1 MRKAAQVTP
10 TGWLTQA
17 ETLPDELLLLD
28 ESEAVDRFFDSWNH
42 RRLRGWLWAFAAVMA
57 VYGLVNAVGGTP
69 WLAVVAGIALVGDL
83 VLLRAH
89 RAGAL
94 AARIRPVCAGVLVGH
109 LVAFQVLHPTV
120 EADVAVF
127 WFVVTVVLS
136 ARLLLEIGEHGAL
149 LAALYS
155 LLALRIALVKTV
167 ILREA
172 VPVAELVSLAVVAL
186 LALAVAATLT
196 YRARRRFLVR
206 WGAES
211 SRHRDRLRMKEELEY
226 ARSIQLSMLPRSAP
240 EVGWLDIAAL
250 SLPATEV
257 GGDYYDYFALDAQRL
272 AIVIGDV
279 TGHGVA
285 SGLVLSG
292 VRASLNLLQEE
303 LDHPAG
309 VLTRVNRMLRKIS
322 TPRMLMTL
330 GVAVFDRGDRSL
342 TFASAAHP
350 PLLVLVGAEGRVDE
364 VGRGSLP
371 LGAMEDTPYRQ
382 DRIPLAPGDVV
393 LLYSDGIVEA
403 IRDDGEQ
410 YGWGRLRQALRGAEA
425 VGSARDIRDALLRD
439 LWDWKGETEQVDD
452 VTMVVVRVVG

>member
-1 MRKAAQVTP
+1 MGKATQVTP

-28 ESEAVDRFFDSWNH
+28 EPEAVERFFDSWNH
-42 RRLRGWLWAFAAVMA
+42 RRLRGWLWVFAAVMG
-57 VYGLVNAVGGTP
+57 VYGLVHAFGGNP
-69 WLAVVAGIALVGDL
+69 WLAVVAGSVLLADL
-83 VLLRAH
+83 LLLRAH

-94 AARIRPVCAGVLVGH
+94 AAKIRPVCAGALVGH
-109 LVAFQVLHPTV
+109 LLAFQVLHPTV
-120 EADVAVF
+120 EADVAVL
-127 WFVVTVVLS
+127 WFVVMVVLS
-136 ARLLLEIGEHGAL
+136 ARLLLEVGEHVAL
-149 LAALYS
+149 LAALY
-155 LLALRIALVKTV
+155 ALVGLRVSLVKTL
-167 ILREA
+167 ILREG
-172 VPVAELVSLAVVAL
+172 VPVAELFGLAVVVL
-186 LALAVAATLT
+186 VALAVAAILT
-196 YRARRRFLVR
+196 YRARRRFLKR
-206 WGAES
+206 WEAES
-211 SRHRDRLRMKEELEY
+211 SRHRERLRMKEELEY

-240 EVGWLDIAAL
+240 AVGWLDIAAL

-257 GGDYYDYFALDAQRL
+257 GGDYYDYFALDDQRL
-272 AIVIGDV
+272 AVVIGDV

-309 VLTRVNRMLRKIS
+309 VLERVNRMLRRIS

-330 GVAVFDRGDRSL
+330 GVAVLDRGDRSL
-342 TFASAAHP
+342 TFATAAHP
-350 PLLVLVGAEGRVDE
+350 PLLVLAEDDGRVEE

-371 LGAMEDTPYRQ
+371 LGAMEDTSYGQ
-382 DRIPLAPGDVV
+382 DRIPLTVGDVV

-403 IRDDGEQ
+403 LRDDGEQ

-425 VGSARDIRDALLRD
+425 EGSARDIRDALLRD
-439 LWDWKGETEQVDD
+439 LWEWKGEAEQVDD